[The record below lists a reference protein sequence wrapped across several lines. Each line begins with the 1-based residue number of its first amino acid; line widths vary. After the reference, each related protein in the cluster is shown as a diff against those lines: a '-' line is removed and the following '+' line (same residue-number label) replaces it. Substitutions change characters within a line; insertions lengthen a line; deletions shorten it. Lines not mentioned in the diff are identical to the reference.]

1 MNNKMMRGRV
11 APLLGGLVATS
22 MLTFTAGTAS
32 AVQPGNAG
40 SVTTAVASSGVSA
53 RQVLGNEFG
62 TMRSNVKGTFGRNGV
77 VTGSFKPARF
87 VQDNGRLMAIGT
99 LTATLTRASGKVV
112 GTDSMRVKLPVK
124 SGEGTSLA
132 RTSDGGAACDILSL
146 VLGPLDLDIL
156 GLRVQLNRVVLNIDA
171 EPGPGNL
178 LGNLLCAVA
187 GLLDNS
193 GVLTQVRQ
201 ILNSILAILRL

>member
-1 MNNKMMRGRV
+1 MNNMKKRGRLV
-11 APLLGGLVATS
+11 PLLGGLVATS
-22 MLTFTAGTAS
+22 MLTFTAGSAT
-32 AVQPGNAG
+32 AVQPGSAG
-40 SVTTAVASSGVSA
+40 SATTVVASSGRVSA
-53 RQVLGNEFG
+53 NDFG

-77 VTGSFKPARF
+77 VSGTFKPQRF
-87 VQDNGRLMAIGT
+87 VQDNGRLMALGR
-99 LTATLTRASGKVV
+99 LTATLTRANGNVV
-112 GTDSMRVKLPVK
+112 GTESMRVKLPVR
-124 SGEGTSLA
+124 SAEGTSLA
-132 RTSDGGAACDILSL
+132 RTSERAAACDILSL

-187 GLLDNS
+187 GLLDNN

>member
-1 MNNKMMRGRV
+1 MKRGRL

-32 AVQPGNAG
+32 AVGVGNAG
-40 SVTTAVASSGVSA
+40 GVTTAVVTSGASA
-53 RQVLGNEFG
+53 KPVLSNEFG
-62 TMRSNVKGTFGRNGV
+62 TLRSNIRGTFGKNGV
-77 VTGSFKPARF
+77 VTGTFKPQRF

-99 LTATLTRASGKVV
+99 LTATLTRANGNVV
-112 GTDSMRVKLPVK
+112 GTETMRVKLPVR
-124 SGEGTSLA
+124 SAEGTSLA
-132 RTSDGGAACDILSL
+132 RTSERAGACDILSL

-156 GLRVQLNRVVLNIDA
+156 GLRVQLNRVKLNITA

-187 GLLDNS
+187 GLLDNN
-193 GVLTQVRQ
+193 GVLTQIRQ
-201 ILNSILAILRL
+201 ILNSILAILKL